1 MVEWMPEAVLIN
13 SSTHQG
19 YDCPRLPL
27 DWGCW
32 FLHYRGRTW
41 SRWASLKSRTVEGLR
56 GQALGSVKHPFI
68 PRGKPVGTKSVHWVM
83 GNEEHGKQS
92 LPSRRLC
99 SDNKL
104 NRLKSKSWHHHM
116 GNSLSLPKPQF
127 LPLQNG
133 DDHGTHPLGDWGFRE
148 TMQAKQ
154 LT

>member
-83 GNEEHGKQS
+83 GN
-92 LPSRRLC
+92 
-99 SDNKL
+99 
-104 NRLKSKSWHHHM
+104 M
-116 GNSLSLPKPQF
+116 GNSPCHQEDYALTTNLIDSSPNPGTTTWVTHLVFLSLSFF
-127 LPLQNG
+127 LCKMEMTMAP
-133 DDHGTHPLGDWGFRE
+133 THWVTEAFGRQCRPSN
-148 TMQAKQ
+148 
-154 LT
+154 